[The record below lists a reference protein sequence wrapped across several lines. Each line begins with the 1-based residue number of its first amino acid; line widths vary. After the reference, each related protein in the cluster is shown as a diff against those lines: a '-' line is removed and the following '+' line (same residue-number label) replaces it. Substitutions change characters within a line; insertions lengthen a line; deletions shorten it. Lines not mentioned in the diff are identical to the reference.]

1 MKTVIV
7 DIETLPA
14 VDAEMLAGIIEIA
27 PPSNYKDEAKIQSY
41 IEEKRVTAVQDINK
55 ESALN
60 PLYGRVLCICT
71 DDGKDKKEFIG
82 DTEADALRDF
92 DAYLSDE
99 PFRLV
104 TYNGRDFDIRYL
116 DMRLRLNGLE
126 SPFKEQHLK
135 AFDEAYH
142 VDLYG
147 KITNFGKVKGTY
159 LKHDLKTVSGFL
171 GFISN
176 LEPMDGSDILRL
188 FLNGE
193 MDKIVTYC
201 HEDVARTRLIAE
213 RLGYLRSWI

>member
-27 PPSNYKDEAKIQSY
+27 PPSNYKDEAKIQAY
-41 IEEKRVTAVQDINK
+41 IEEKRLTAVQDINK

-71 DDGKDKKEFIG
+71 DDGKEKKLFMCE
-82 DTEADALRDF
+82 TEAETLRDF
-92 DAYLSDE
+92 ESYLNDE
-99 PFRLV
+99 PFRLI

-116 DMRLRLNGLE
+116 DMRFRLNGLE
-126 SPFKEQHLK
+126 SPFREQHIK
-135 AFDEAYH
+135 AFDDAYH
-142 VDLYG
+142 IDLYG
-147 KITNFGKVKGTY
+147 KITSFGKVKGTY
-159 LKHDLKTVSGFL
+159 LKHDLKTVSDFL

-176 LEPMDGSDILRL
+176 IEPMDGSGILRL

-193 MDKIVTYC
+193 LDKIAAYC

-213 RLGYLRSWI
+213 KLGYLREWI